1 MGISGFFATIIGYPM
16 QWIYSLVQNY
26 GISIIILT
34 VIVRLCLLPLYA
46 KQIKTSA
53 KMAGLQAKQKEI
65 QSKYANNRQKMNEEL
80 QALYQKEG
88 VSTMSGCLPLI
99 IQLPI
104 IYGLFALLRNPLTY
118 MKAGSMIA
126 AVHESFLWIPDLSQ
140 PDAWLLPII
149 AAITTYFS
157 ALTAYG
163 VHVYNFRAKNL
174 VFTFIMA
181 VMMIPAQV
189 SALGF
194 VQMMNKIH
202 LTNSFIPL
210 ILPAVAAPVVFFYMK
225 QYMESVL
232 PLEIVEAARVDGSNE
247 FRTFNTIILPIMKPA
262 LAVQAIFSFVSSW
275 NNYFIPALLLD
286 KAEMKTVPIMI
297 AQLRSADYS
306 KFDMGK
312 VYMFIL
318 LAILPVM
325 LVYIILSKSIIKGV
339 TSGSVKG

>member
-1 MGISGFFATIIGYPM
+1 MTMKRKGMDENAKGRAQLLTLRILAYAILIFLTI
-16 QWIYSLVQNY
+16 
-26 GISIIILT
+26 
-34 VIVRLCLLPLYA
+34 LCLFFFYL
-46 KQIKTSA
+46 
-53 KMAGLQAKQKEI
+53 M
-65 QSKYANNRQKMNEEL
+65 
-80 QALYQKEG
+80 
-88 VSTMSGCLPLI
+88 I
-99 IQLPI
+99 INATRSNAQLAT
-104 IYGLFALLRNPLTY
+104 GFT
-118 MKAGSMIA
+118 
-126 AVHESFLWIPDLSQ
+126 
-140 PDAWLLPII
+140 LLPKENFFVNLKNAWNDASINI
-149 AAITTYFS
+149 PRGMLNSLLIALSSAAITTYFS

-163 VHVYNFRAKNL
+163 VHVYNFKAKNF

-181 VMMIPAQV
+181 VMMIPSQV

-194 VQMMNKIH
+194 LQLMNKWN
-202 LTNSFIPL
+202 LTNNYIPL
-210 ILPAVAAPVVFFYMK
+210 IVPSIAAPVVFFYMK

-232 PLEIVEAARVDGSNE
+232 PLEIVEAARCDGSNE

-262 LAVQAIFSFVSSW
+262 IAVQAIFSFVSSW

>member
-1 MGISGFFATIIGYPM
+1 MTTNHSRMDDNTKGRVQLIALRVLVYAILIFLTI
-16 QWIYSLVQNY
+16 
-26 GISIIILT
+26 
-34 VIVRLCLLPLYA
+34 LCLFFFYLMIINATRSNAQLATGFTLLPKGNFFVNLKNA
-46 KQIKTSA
+46 WNDASINIPRGMLNS
-53 KMAGLQAKQKEI
+53 
-65 QSKYANNRQKMNEEL
+65 
-80 QALYQKEG
+80 
-88 VSTMSGCLPLI
+88 LI
-99 IQLPI
+99 I
-104 IYGLFALLRNPLTY
+104 AL
-118 MKAGSMIA
+118 S
-126 AVHESFLWIPDLSQ
+126 S
-140 PDAWLLPII
+140 

-163 VHVYNFRAKNL
+163 VHVYSFRAKNF

-181 VMMIPAQV
+181 VMMIPSQV

-194 VQMMNKIH
+194 LQLMNKWN
-202 LTNSFIPL
+202 LTNNYIPL
-210 ILPAVAAPVVFFYMK
+210 IVPSIAAPVVFFYMK

-262 LAVQAIFSFVSSW
+262 IAVQAIFSFVSSW

-325 LVYIILSKSIIKGV
+325 IVYIILSKSIIKGV

>member
-1 MGISGFFATIIGYPM
+1 MSDNAKGKLKLTI
-16 QWIYSLVQNY
+16 LR
-26 GISIIILT
+26 
-34 VIVRLCLLPLYA
+34 VIVYAILVFLVFLCLFFFYLMIVNASRSNAQLATGFTLLP
-46 KQIKTSA
+46 
-53 KMAGLQAKQKEI
+53 KEHFFDNLVNAWNDASI
-65 QSKYANNRQKMNEEL
+65 NIPRGMLNS
-80 QALYQKEG
+80 
-88 VSTMSGCLPLI
+88 LI
-99 IQLPI
+99 I
-104 IYGLFALLRNPLTY
+104 AL
-118 MKAGSMIA
+118 AS
-126 AVHESFLWIPDLSQ
+126 
-140 PDAWLLPII
+140 
-149 AAITTYFS
+149 AILTTYFS

-163 VHVYNFRAKNL
+163 IHAYEFRGKKF

-194 VQMMNKIH
+194 VQMMNKFD
-202 LTNSFIPL
+202 LTNSYIPL
-210 ILPAVAAPVVFFYMK
+210 IVPSIAAPVVFFYMK

-232 PLEIVEAARVDGSNE
+232 PLDIIAAARVDGSGE
-247 FRTFNTIILPIMKPA
+247 FRTFNTIVLPLLKPA
-262 LAVQAIFSFVSSW
+262 IAVQMIFSFVSSW

-339 TSGSVKG
+339 TAGSVKG